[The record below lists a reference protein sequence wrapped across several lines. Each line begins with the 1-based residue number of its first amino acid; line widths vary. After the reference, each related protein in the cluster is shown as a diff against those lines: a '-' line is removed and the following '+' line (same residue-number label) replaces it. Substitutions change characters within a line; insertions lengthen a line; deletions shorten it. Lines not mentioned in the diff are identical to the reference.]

1 MNVDR
6 ARAVLGERL
15 YHRLVRDFQTHW
27 DVLANKTTSRR
38 EALAAFVQ
46 SHFSQRIT
54 EAVTQETSPARQYQD
69 LAAIKQDIEDLH
81 SYGGMGRT
89 DSLTAAF
96 GFFGDALFG
105 SADRNAATE
114 ATAVNLDTVNA
125 RLQGIETKTQS
136 QPGGLNALRD
146 GLVDDFFQHMPNEQS
161 ALRGLAHK
169 LSGQFSTHSPRGD
182 GEPEG
187 PQGRGTRTRPPT
199 QRTP

>member
-105 SADRNAATE
+105 SADRNATSHAAIQTLDAINTRLQAIE
-114 ATAVNLDTVNA
+114 AT
-125 RLQGIETKTQS
+125 TQN
-136 QPGGLNALRD
+136 QPGGFNALRN
-146 GLVDDFFQHMPNEQS
+146 GLVDDFCRQMPSEQV
-161 ALRGLAHK
+161 ALRDLAHI
-169 LSGQFSTHSPRGD
+169 LSDQFSAHSPRRSR
-182 GEPEG
+182 ERERLQQPESS
-187 PQGRGTRTRPPT
+187 RGSPPT
-199 QRTP
+199 RAL